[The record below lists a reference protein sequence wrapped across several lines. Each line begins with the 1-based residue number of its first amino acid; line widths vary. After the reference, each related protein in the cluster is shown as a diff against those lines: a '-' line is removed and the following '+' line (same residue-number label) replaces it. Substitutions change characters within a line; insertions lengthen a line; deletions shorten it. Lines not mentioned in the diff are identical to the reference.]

1 MKLSKPILI
10 GIAGGTA
17 SGKTSIADILKED
30 FSSTNSVIIIKE
42 DDYYK
47 DQSDI
52 TYEERCKTNYD
63 HPLAFDFDLM
73 LVQLK
78 ELLECKT
85 IKKPTYDYTVHNRSK
100 VIETVEPSDV
110 IILEG
115 LFALYNPEIRKMED
129 IKIFVDTDADIRF
142 IRRLKRDIVE
152 RQRTM
157 ENVMNQYLTT
167 VKPMHDQF
175 IEPTKKYADVI
186 IPEGMTNLVGIDL
199 IRTKINSVLNE
210 KML

>member
-1 MKLSKPILI
+1 MKLSKPIFI

-17 SGKTSIADILKED
+17 SGKTTLARLIKEHFND
-30 FSSTNSVIIIKE
+30 EKSVVIIRE

-47 DQSDI
+47 DQSNI
-52 TYEERCKTNYD
+52 EFEERKKTNYD

-73 LVQLK
+73 ISQLK
-78 ELLECKT
+78 DLLNCKT
-85 IKKPTYDYTVHNRSK
+85 IEKPTYDYTVHNRSDK
-100 VIETVEPSDV
+100 TELIEPCDV

-115 LFALYNPEIRKMED
+115 LFTLYNPEIRELED
-129 IKIFVDTDADIRF
+129 IKIFVDTDADIRI
-142 IRRLKRDIVE
+142 IRRLKRDITE
-152 RQRTM
+152 RNRTM
-157 ENVMNQYLTT
+157 EGVMEQYLTT

-186 IPEGMTNLVGIDL
+186 LPNVKRNFVGIDL
-199 IRTKINSVLNE
+199 LETKINSVLNE